1 VPGMMPD
8 WIRGILGW
16 NPVLHAVDWFRS
28 SFFVEYQPYWLDRT
42 FLVTVAAVTL
52 LAGLTLERCLRRSL
66 YEPQ

>member
-1 VPGMMPD
+1 MMPD
-8 WIRGILGW
+8 WIRGILAW

-42 FLVTVAAVTL
+42 FLITVAVVTL